1 MLYKIKSFDKS
12 HTVLNVGTS
21 AIAPNLY
28 YLPKIEKNHNIKII
42 STIENEKALIS
53 KLKSGLYDFIFI
65 TEKVS
70 YNNFICKKVFSEQL
84 YFFLNKNHPLSKN
97 ETLSF
102 KDVDGESIL
111 MNREIGFWDK
121 LVRDN
126 MPNSHF
132 ILQDSLDNLRILV
145 DNSNITSFAS
155 NLTLSE
161 RTIPNRVAVKIS
173 NHSAKVDF
181 YIVYNKNK
189 NSLFYKYFM
198 TH

>member
-1 MLYKIKSFDKS
+1 
-12 HTVLNVGTS
+12 
-21 AIAPNLY
+21 
-28 YLPKIEKNHNIKII
+28 
-42 STIENEKALIS
+42 
-53 KLKSGLYDFIFI
+53 
-65 TEKVS
+65 
-70 YNNFICKKVFSEQL
+70 
-84 YFFLNKNHPLSKN
+84 
-97 ETLSF
+97 
-102 KDVDGESIL
+102 

-161 RTIPNRVAVKIS
+161 RSIPNRVAVKIS

-189 NSLFYKYFM
+189 SNIFNKYFHV
-198 TH
+198 TV